1 MDIKCK
7 ELPSDISPLRIISK
21 PKELNG
27 FLENSL
33 TPFLSLDVTSAQ
45 LIKYLVKQ
53 IGCCEILLSTYSLDM
68 PTIKSI
74 EVLKRKNKINTLT
87 LIVDYRVMN
96 ASPRALQFARTIA
109 DEVILD
115 RIHAKIWL
123 FKNEKRQVVV
133 NSSIN
138 LNTSKMKNAGTITTD
153 ESTFNFMLSYFN

>member
-1 MDIKCK
+1 MDVNVQ
-7 ELPSDISPLRIISK
+7 ELPSDISPLRIVSK
-21 PKELNG
+21 PEELNG

-33 TPFLSLDVTSAQ
+33 TPFLSLEIRSAQ

-53 IGCCEILLSTYSLDM
+53 IGCCDVILTSYSLDM

-74 EVLKRKNKINTLT
+74 EVLKRKNKINRLT

-96 ASPRALQFARTIA
+96 ASPSALHFARTIA

-123 FKNEKRQVVV
+123 FKNEKYQVVV

-153 ESTFNFMLSYFN
+153 ESTFNFMLSFLN